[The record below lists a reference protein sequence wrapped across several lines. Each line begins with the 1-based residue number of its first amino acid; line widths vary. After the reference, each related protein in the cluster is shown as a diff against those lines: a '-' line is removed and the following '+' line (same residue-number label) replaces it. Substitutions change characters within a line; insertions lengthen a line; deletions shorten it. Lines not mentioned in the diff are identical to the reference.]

1 MPRNAD
7 DTRAQLIR
15 AAERLFADR
24 GVDAVSLREINRE
37 ADQRNSTALQYH
49 FADRQGLLLAILEK
63 HERMVD
69 ESRNEMLDVME
80 KKDDRDLHSF
90 ASALVLPSAV
100 KLSDRDGGRA
110 YLRIVAQLVNNYR
123 PRVDP
128 VELVSSSKSMHRW
141 RTMVVPEMSPIA
153 VAPLHARFTAA
164 RITFVELARRAE
176 NPRRKDD
183 LLFASHLIDL
193 VTAILGAPVSAETK
207 ALLEER
213 GQ

>member
-1 MPRNAD
+1 MPRPPPAPRGE
-7 DTRAQLIR
+7 RAPGSGLAVALR
-15 AAERLFADR
+15 SACHARRPRLWR
-24 GVDAVSLREINRE
+24 VRL
-37 ADQRNSTALQYH
+37 
-49 FADRQGLLLAILEK
+49 
-63 HERMVD
+63 
-69 ESRNEMLDVME
+69 
-80 KKDDRDLHSF
+80 
-90 ASALVLPSAV
+90 LVLPSAA

-183 LLFASHLIDL
+183 RLFASHLIDL

-213 GQ
+213 AR